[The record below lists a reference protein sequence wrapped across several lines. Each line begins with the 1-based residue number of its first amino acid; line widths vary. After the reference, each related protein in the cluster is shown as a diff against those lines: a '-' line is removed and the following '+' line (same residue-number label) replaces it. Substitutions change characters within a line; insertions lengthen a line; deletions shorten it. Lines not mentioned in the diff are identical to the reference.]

1 MDSPLTLI
9 QFYASKERNEEMR
22 IIKNDHLGNSVWE
35 YDGRVIEQTASVLLL
50 EAYFNRSDLIFNGI
64 CLRKGDRFLELYP
77 MGKWFN
83 IFEIHD
89 KDNDEIKGWYCNISR
104 PAQFETEKISYD
116 DLALD
121 LLVFPNRKMLVL
133 DEDEFKSLSL
143 DQTEILNAKDG
154 LEQLKVIFSRPEAF
168 LMQDFKRFI

>member
-1 MDSPLTLI
+1 LI
-9 QFYASKERNEEMR
+9 LNLFYALKERNEEMR

-35 YDGRVIEQTASVLLL
+35 YEGKVIEQTVSALLL
-50 EAYFNRSDLIFNGI
+50 EARFNRSDLVFNGI
-64 CLRKGDRFLELYP
+64 FLREGDRFLELYP
-77 MGKWFN
+77 IEKWFN

-104 PAQFETEKISYD
+104 PAQSDTEKIFYD

-121 LLVFPNRKMLVL
+121 LLVYPNRKILVL

-143 DQTEILNAKDG
+143 DQIETLNAKKG
-154 LEQLKVIFSRPEAF
+154 LEQLKEIFSRPEAF
-168 LMQDFKRFI
+168 IMRDFKQFI